1 MLPIIATAKA
11 FLGQWG
17 RTILIVF
24 VAATLSFTL
33 GYCKGKSS
41 AKAQHEVALAK
52 ANAKALD
59 VNMVASEA
67 AAAARV
73 DDALLVDHIQKELS
87 DAIEKTPDT
96 APDAVRVQLG
106 CARLRAQGTDTT
118 AVSACR

>member
-1 MLPIIATAKA
+1 MIPIIARAKA

-33 GYCKGKSS
+33 GYCKGS
-41 AKAQHEVALAK
+41 ADQKTRDALAREKANVVALDRDK
-52 ANAKALD
+52 I
-59 VNMVASEA
+59 ASEA

-87 DAIEKTPDT
+87 DAIETTPDST
-96 APDAVRVQLG
+96 PDAVRVQLG
-106 CARLRAQGTDTT
+106 CARLRAQGTDTST
-118 AVSACR
+118 VSACR